1 MIDINRI
8 RADVEAYK
16 QICANKNKNIDVD
29 DLILLE
35 NKRKELQQKM
45 DTMKHEQKTL
55 AENKNY
61 EEAKKLK
68 IEIQKIE
75 EEHSKKVRELNIVLL
90 QCPNFIHPDVPVG
103 KNEDE
108 NVVIRQYGT
117 PKTFDFPVK
126 DHEDLGKTLGIID
139 KEKAAQVTGAR
150 FAYLKGD
157 IVHMQNAVAAFTF
170 DVITDTNILQKIIDD
185 KWLKIKATP
194 FTPVIP
200 PLMINFETAEKMGR
214 LHPME
219 DRFTFPEDKFMMI
232 GSAEH
237 SLGPIH
243 MDEVLD
249 AKNLPIRYVANTPA
263 FRREA
268 GTYGKDT
275 KGILRMHQFD
285 KIEMETFCIPED
297 GLAEQDLIVGIQE
310 YLLQKLDLPYEV
322 MAVCTGDMGNLDYR
336 QIDINTYIPSQ
347 GKYRETHTSDY
358 MTDYQ
363 ARRLNIK
370 YKKEDGTREY
380 VHMND
385 ATAFAMGRILIAI
398 IENNQTA
405 DGKIQI
411 PTVLQPYMHGK
422 TIIG

>member
-1 MIDINRI
+1 M
-8 RADVEAYK
+8 
-16 QICANKNKNIDVD
+16 
-29 DLILLE
+29 
-35 NKRKELQQKM
+35 
-45 DTMKHEQKTL
+45 
-55 AENKNY
+55 
-61 EEAKKLK
+61 
-68 IEIQKIE
+68 
-75 EEHSKKVRELNIVLL
+75 
-90 QCPNFIHPDVPVG
+90 
-103 KNEDE
+103 
-108 NVVIRQYGT
+108 
-117 PKTFDFPVK
+117 
-126 DHEDLGKTLGIID
+126 
-139 KEKAAQVTGAR
+139 
-150 FAYLKGD
+150 
-157 IVHMQNAVAAFTF
+157 
-170 DVITDTNILQKIIDD
+170 
-185 KWLKIKATP
+185 KIKATP

-249 AKNLPIRYVANTPA
+249 AKDLPIRYVANTPA

-285 KIEMETFCIPED
+285 KIEMETFCLPED
-297 GLAEQDLIVGIQE
+297 GLAEQELIVGIQE
-310 YLLQKLDLPYEV
+310 YLLQKLELPYEV

-347 GKYRETHTSDY
+347 GRYRETHTSDY

-370 YKKEDGTREY
+370 YKKQDGTREY